1 MTKIILD
8 AMGGDDAPVSIVEGG
23 LLALKEID
31 VSLVFV
37 GDESAIRELLSRHD
51 YDESRVEIVHA
62 SENISNEESPV
73 MAIRRKKD
81 SSIVK
86 AMKLLKDGEGDAFVS
101 AGSTGAVLAGGTFI
115 LGRIEGVLRPALG
128 VFFPNEKGVSLF
140 LDCGANV
147 DSKPEYLVQFAKM
160 GAAYYE
166 STVGTANPTVGLI
179 NNGSEAKKGNA
190 LTKATYK
197 LLEADE
203 GVNFTGNVEGR
214 EIPDGVADVYVCDG
228 FVGNIVLKMYE
239 GLAASFFGMLKDAIM
254 KNLVS
259 KMGGLLIKG
268 SMMDL
273 KKSLDYS
280 EYGGAPLLG
289 LNKLVMKCHGSSNA
303 KAIKYAIIQAAKFT
317 DNKVNEKIRTSIAQ
331 DFTE

>member
-8 AMGGDDAPVSIVEGG
+8 AMGGDNAPDVIVEGG

-37 GDESAIRELLSRHD
+37 GDETAINDVLSRHD
-51 YDESRVEIVHA
+51 YDKSRIEIVHA
-62 SENISNEESPV
+62 SEEITNDDAPV

-86 AMKLLKDGEGDAFVS
+86 AMKMLKDGEGDAFIS

-115 LGRIEGVLRPALG
+115 LGRIEGVKRPALG
-128 VFFPNEKGVSLF
+128 VFFPNDKGVSLF

-166 STVGTANPTVGLI
+166 STVGGRNPTVGLI

-197 LLEADE
+197 LLEEDE
-203 GVNFTGNVEGR
+203 KVNFTGNVEGR
-214 EIPDGVADVYVCDG
+214 EIPDGVANVYVCDG

-239 GLAASFFGMLKDAIM
+239 GLAASFFGMVKDAIM
-254 KNLVS
+254 KNAIS

-289 LNKLVMKCHGSSNA
+289 LNNLVMKCHGSSNA
-303 KAIKYAIIQAAKFT
+303 KSIKYAIIQSTKFT
-317 DNKVNEKIRTSIAQ
+317 DNKVNDKIRASII
-331 DFTE
+331 